1 MDIVTLLEVLVKG
14 LIEAED
20 KLIDN
25 IKDFYDFEMSVKDL
39 TEKFA
44 ASYLGSVLSSFDEQ
58 MCKDAWRKARY
69 NIQRHD
75 TRTIISSVGDITF
88 DCTLFQSRED
98 KKKYTY
104 LIEEL
109 IGISKHERFT
119 EAAEAAIITEAIK
132 TSYE

>member
-20 KLIDN
+20 KFIDN
-25 IKDFYDFEMSVKDL
+25 IKGFYDFEMSVKDL

-44 ASYLGSVLSSFDEQ
+44 ASYLGSVLSSVDEQ

-75 TRTIISSVGDITF
+75 TRTIISSVGD
-88 DCTLFQSRED
+88 
-98 KKKYTY
+98 
-104 LIEEL
+104 
-109 IGISKHERFT
+109 
-119 EAAEAAIITEAIK
+119 
-132 TSYE
+132 